1 LPLVSIL
8 IPAIRATWLDET
20 IRSALTQ
27 TFTDI
32 EIIVGDDSADDTI
45 EKTVSAWRDPRIKYF
60 KNPMRGTLG
69 SNRDLVLGQA
79 RGEYIKFLFDDDFLY
94 PHSVEMLLTMLR
106 GSDCKLAFHSR
117 RTVDADGRTIRED
130 RFQFSPGRRNFL
142 AKFASKIQKGLKSQV
157 LEDEASYGSDDF
169 CIVPPQYFFENMIAP
184 AANLIGEPSN
194 ILFHA
199 PTFREMKNPY
209 TLAGNRLR
217 FLGDVALYTSFVSRG
232 HGVIGTSKI
241 GSAFRVHGQQTSSH
255 AYPGYSAG
263 LFEWEFFARWAVD
276 SGHLSLERFSATRP
290 RLLRMYRQL
299 AEKYPELDE
308 FIALPEARP
317 GSPLLDSDF
326 WQTLSHAYDAIDRR
340 KAQLQGGGIF

>member
-1 LPLVSIL
+1 
-8 IPAIRATWLDET
+8 
-20 IRSALTQ
+20 
-27 TFTDI
+27 
-32 EIIVGDDSADDTI
+32 
-45 EKTVSAWRDPRIKYF
+45 
-60 KNPMRGTLG
+60 MRGTLG

-79 RGEYIKFLFDDDFLY
+79 KGEYIKFLFDDDFLY
-94 PHSVEMLLTMLR
+94 PHSVEMLLAMLR
-106 GSDCKLAFHSR
+106 GSNCKLAFHSR
-117 RTVDADGRTIRED
+117 HTVDADSRIIRED

-142 AKFASKIQKGLKSQV
+142 VKFASKVQKKLKSQRPQ
-157 LEDEASYGSDDF
+157 DDASYGPDDF

-199 PTFREMKNPY
+199 PTFRELKSPY

-217 FLGDVALYTSFVSRG
+217 FLGDIALYTSFVAHG

-241 GSAFRVHGQQTSSH
+241 ASAFRVHGQQTSSH

-276 SGHLSLERFSATRP
+276 AGHLSFDKFSAGRP
-290 RLLRMYRQL
+290 RLLQMYRQL

-317 GSPLLDSDF
+317 GSPLLDNHF
-326 WQTLSHAYDAIDRR
+326 RQALAHAYDAIDRR
-340 KAQLQGGGIF
+340 KAQIDGAGIC